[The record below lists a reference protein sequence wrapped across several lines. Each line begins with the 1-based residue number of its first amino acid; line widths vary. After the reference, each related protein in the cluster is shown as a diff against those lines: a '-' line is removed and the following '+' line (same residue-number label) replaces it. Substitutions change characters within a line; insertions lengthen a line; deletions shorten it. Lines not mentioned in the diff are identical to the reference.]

1 MTRQPRLLTMIAL
14 VTALFLR
21 VWVPAGWMPAATGG
35 AFAIQ
40 PCAAAA
46 PVPMEM
52 HGKAHHKSSHKAQH
66 EGDCAFSPLH
76 SGATPNS
83 SAPALVAVPLAAAS
97 LPHHA
102 PAPFFATGPPAPPPP
117 ATGPP
122 TLA

>member
-21 VWVPAGWMPAATGG
+21 VWVPAGWMPAPIGG

-40 PCAAAA
+40 PCEAAA
-46 PVPMEM
+46 PVPMVM
-52 HGKAHHKSSHKAQH
+52 HGKAHHNNSHKAQH
-66 EGDCAFSPLH
+66 DGDCAFSPLH
-76 SGATPNS
+76 AGATPNGQ
-83 SAPALVAVPLAAAS
+83 APALVTVPLAAAA
-97 LPHHA
+97 LPHHS

-122 TLA
+122 ALA